1 MNWFIQ
7 TLTTEVI
14 IFFLLDIN
22 EYLFLYRV
30 GRAYFT
36 TRFNIMVYHVEYSYK
51 DYNTNQIRKNVQF
64 FGNRDELSA
73 FIIFVSN
80 KKDAIIN
87 NVWGF

>member
-1 MNWFIQ
+1 MR
-7 TLTTEVI
+7 TTRNLL
-14 IFFLLDIN
+14 FLFLLDIN

-36 TRFNIMVYHVEYSYK
+36 TRFSIMVYHVEYSYK

-73 FIIFVSN
+73 FIIFVNN

>member
-1 MNWFIQ
+1 MNWFIR

-22 EYLFLYRV
+22 EHLFLYRV
-30 GRAYFT
+30 GRAYST
-36 TRFNIMVYHVEYSYK
+36 TRFNIMVYHVEYTYK
-51 DYNTNQIRKNVQF
+51 DYSTNQIRKNVQF

-73 FIIFVSN
+73 FIIFVNN

>member
-1 MNWFIQ
+1 MM
-7 TLTTEVI
+7 TTSNLL
-14 IFFLLDIN
+14 FLFLLDIN
-22 EYLFLYRV
+22 GYLFLYRV

-36 TRFNIMVYHVEYSYK
+36 TRFNIMVYHVEYTYK

-64 FGNRDELSA
+64 FGNRDELTA
-73 FIIFVSN
+73 FIIFVNN

>member
-1 MNWFIQ
+1 M
-7 TLTTEVI
+7 EAI

-22 EYLFLYRV
+22 ECLFLYKV
-30 GRAYFT
+30 GRAYFI

-51 DYNTNQIRKNVQF
+51 DYNTNQIFKNVKF

-73 FIIFVSN
+73 FIIFVNN

>member
-1 MNWFIQ
+1 MTRNPLF
-7 TLTTEVI
+7 LS
-14 IFFLLDIN
+14 LLDIK

-30 GRAYFT
+30 GRAYFI
-36 TRFNIMVYHVEYSYK
+36 TRFNIMIYHVEYTYK
-51 DYNTNQIRKNVQF
+51 DYNTNQMRKNVQF

-73 FIIFVSN
+73 FIIFVNN

>member
-1 MNWFIQ
+1 MTRNLLF
-7 TLTTEVI
+7 V
-14 IFFLLDIN
+14 FLLDFNI
-22 EYLFLYRV
+22 YKYRV
-30 GRAYFT
+30 GRAYFI
-36 TRFNIMVYHVEYSYK
+36 TRFNIMVYHVEYTYK

-73 FIIFVSN
+73 FIIFVNN

>member
-1 MNWFIQ
+1 MTRNLLF
-7 TLTTEVI
+7 V
-14 IFFLLDIN
+14 FLLDFNI
-22 EYLFLYRV
+22 YKYRV

-36 TRFNIMVYHVEYSYK
+36 TRFNIMIYHVEYTYK
-51 DYNTNQIRKNVQF
+51 DYNANQIRKNVQF

-73 FIIFVSN
+73 FIIFVNN